1 MLVVW
6 YGGVKMSLVSK
17 SNLNGGKVYKYK
29 SEKRFLKRVKFE
41 MDVMYPRINDESVY
55 EKYGGND
62 TLLKAC
68 NISEYGICFKS
79 VIPLKKG
86 DFINFSLALPD
97 KLSMWC
103 LAVVR
108 WINLNDEFY
117 VAGCEFVSLTLNQIN
132 NIKEYIKNNE

>member
-1 MLVVW
+1 
-6 YGGVKMSLVSK
+6 
-17 SNLNGGKVYKYK
+17 
-29 SEKRFLKRVKFE
+29 

-55 EKYGGND
+55 ERYGSND

-86 DFINFSLALPD
+86 DFINFSLVLPD
-97 KLSMWC
+97 KPSMWC

-108 WINLNDEFY
+108 WISLNDEYY